1 MSCWLSVLLL
11 LLVHLLALVLNQW
24 RRRRRIG
31 VSTDR
36 DLVTFVPVK
45 LVALDKIVILV
56 QIFEL
61 TIRRCLLFLATRVRS
76 CLLWLLGRKRL

>member
-1 MSCWLSVLLL
+1 MSVLLL

-24 RRRRRIG
+24 RRRWRIG

-36 DLVTFVPVK
+36 DLVVFVPVE

-61 TIRRCLLFLATRVRS
+61 TIRSCLLFLATRVRS
-76 CLLWLLGRKRL
+76 SLLLLLGRKRL